1 MTTDLPPTV
10 FPSWWLRPGD
20 LISCRDGTTR
30 VGVVMEVKEPGVI
43 RIRWGTDTRT
53 GWYDM
58 NDFYKVK
65 VVHQ

>member
-1 MTTDLPPTV
+1 
-10 FPSWWLRPGD
+10 
-20 LISCRDGTTR
+20 
-30 VGVVMEVKEPGVI
+30 MEVKEPGVI